1 MSVATVNSIALLAVP
16 KQKPK
21 TIPSKNNHLL
31 RLNIDHSHLW
41 VKFIKNVSL
50 KATKNKTGSFTK
62 MPLATK
68 SCNVL
73 FNWAIFCLLIKWAR
87 LIDK

>member
-1 MSVATVNSIALLAVP
+1 VATVNSIALLAVP
-16 KQKPK
+16 KQKTK
-21 TIPSKNNHLL
+21 TTPSKNDHLL
-31 RLNIDHSHLW
+31 RLDIDHRHLW

-68 SCNVL
+68 SYSVL
-73 FNWAIFCLLIKWAR
+73 FNWAISCLLTKRVR